1 MKYDLVQLIK
11 DRCKLL
17 EDNPK
22 ACDILRSL
30 LKDIPSSK
38 LSYIDEYGMDL
49 FFDIFIRV
57 VNNNIFIGSSKEE
70 TLEGEDIKL
79 TISLDNSFS
88 LSYYNYF
95 KTDDNHVIQSFRMS
109 FTNGE
114 ITLANIGEWT
124 YSKDTPKIS
133 EYIDNTLL
141 NLHDFNYDFYKGIKD
156 DVINEIYTDER
167 ILPDVI
173 NEIYTDERILPDAY
187 KELYIDTYM
196 SKVQLDIN
204 NATSEEEFDGN
215 LFTLINKFSN
225 ITSIEENDL
234 RRQKMTD
241 ILLKINQVL
250 DKDYSPK
257 ERQYILL
264 NNRK

>member
-22 ACDILRSL
+22 ACNILRSL

-167 ILPDVI
+167 ILPD
-173 NEIYTDERILPDAY
+173 AY

-204 NATSEEEFDGN
+204 NATSEEEYDGN
-215 LFTLINKFSN
+215 MFGLINKFSN

-234 RRQKMTD
+234 RRFKMTD

>member
-167 ILPDVI
+167 ILPD
-173 NEIYTDERILPDAY
+173 AY

-204 NATSEEEFDGN
+204 NATSEEEYDGN
-215 LFTLINKFSN
+215 MFGLINKFSN

-234 RRQKMTD
+234 RRFKMTD

>member
-114 ITLANIGEWT
+114 ITLANISEWT

-141 NLHDFNYDFYKGIKD
+141 NLHDFNYDFYKCIKD
-156 DVINEIYTDER
+156 
-167 ILPDVI
+167 DVI

-204 NATSEEEFDGN
+204 NATSEEEYDGN
-215 LFTLINKFSN
+215 MFGLINKFSN

-234 RRQKMTD
+234 RRFKMTD

>member
-22 ACDILRSL
+22 ASDILHSF
-30 LKDIPSSK
+30 LKYNYSSEIK
-38 LSYIDEYGMDL
+38 EIDEYGMDL
-49 FFDIFIRV
+49 SDNIFIRV
-57 VNNNIFIGSSKEE
+57 VNNNIFIDKTRED

-79 TISLDNSFS
+79 TLSLDNSFS

-95 KTDDNHVIQSFRMS
+95 KTDYNHVIQSFRMS

-114 ITLANIGEWT
+114 ITLTNIGEWK
-124 YSKDTPKIS
+124 YSKDSPKIS
-133 EYIDNTLL
+133 DYIDITLL
-141 NLHDFNYDFYKGIKD
+141 NIHDFNYDFYRGIKD
-156 DVINEIYTDER
+156 G
-167 ILPDVI
+167 VI

-187 KELYIDTYM
+187 KELYIDTYLNE
-196 SKVQLDIN
+196 VQLDIN
-204 NATSEEEFDGN
+204 GATSEEEFDGN
-215 LFTLINKFSN
+215 LFTLINKFS
-225 ITSIEENDL
+225 SIKTNGYVDT

-250 DKDYSPK
+250 EKNYSSK

>member
-57 VNNNIFIGSSKEE
+57 VNNNIFIDRSKED
-70 TLEGEDIKL
+70 TLQGEDIKL
-79 TISLDNSFS
+79 ALSLDNSFN

-95 KTDDNHVIQSFRMS
+95 KTNNNHVIQSFRMS
-109 FTNGE
+109 FINGE
-114 ITLANIGEWT
+114 VTLANISEWT
-124 YSKDTPKIS
+124 YSKDTPRIS

-141 NLHDFNYDFYKGIKD
+141 NLHNLNNDFYKS
-156 DVINEIYTDER
+156 INESIVKEIYTDER
-167 ILPDVI
+167 IIPD
-173 NEIYTDERILPDAY
+173 TY
-187 KELYIDTYM
+187 KDLYIDTYM
-196 SKVQLDIN
+196 NKVLLDIN
-204 NATSEEEFDGN
+204 NATSEEEFDGDI
-215 LFTLINKFSN
+215 FGLISKFSN
-225 ITSIEENDL
+225 IKSIEENDL
-234 RRQKMTD
+234 RMFKMND

-250 DKDYSPK
+250 GKDYSPK

-264 NNRK
+264 NNRKIKRDDN

>member
-167 ILPDVI
+167 ILPD
-173 NEIYTDERILPDAY
+173 AY

-204 NATSEEEFDGN
+204 NATSEEEYDGN
-215 LFTLINKFSN
+215 MFGLINRFSN

-234 RRQKMTD
+234 RRFKMTD

>member
-167 ILPDVI
+167 ILPD
-173 NEIYTDERILPDAY
+173 AY

-204 NATSEEEFDGN
+204 NATSEEEYDGN
-215 LFTLINKFSN
+215 MFGLINKFSN

-234 RRQKMTD
+234 RRFKMTD

-264 NNRK
+264 NNRKYKG

>member
-114 ITLANIGEWT
+114 ITLANISEWT

-167 ILPDVI
+167 ILPD
-173 NEIYTDERILPDAY
+173 AY

-204 NATSEEEFDGN
+204 NATSEEEYDGN
-215 LFTLINKFSN
+215 MFGLINKFSN

-234 RRQKMTD
+234 RRFKMTD

>member
-22 ACDILRSL
+22 ACDILCSL
-30 LKDIPSSK
+30 IKDIPSSK
-38 LSYIDEYGMDL
+38 ITDTNEYGMDL
-49 FFDIFIRV
+49 SDNIFIRV
-57 VNNNIFIGSSKEE
+57 VKNGIFIDKTKEE

-79 TISLDNSFS
+79 ALSLNNSFS

-109 FTNGE
+109 FINGE

-141 NLHDFNYDFYKGIKD
+141 NLHDFNDDFYKS
-156 DVINEIYTDER
+156 INDSIVKEIYTDER
-167 ILPDVI
+167 IIPD
-173 NEIYTDERILPDAY
+173 NY
-187 KELYIDTYM
+187 KDLYVDTYFN
-196 SKVQLDIN
+196 KVVFDIN
-204 NATSEEEFDGN
+204 NVTSEEEFDGN
-215 LFTLINKFSN
+215 IFGLISKFSS
-225 ITSIEENDL
+225 IKSIEENDI
-234 RRQKMTD
+234 RNHKIVD
-241 ILLKINQVL
+241 ILLKINDVL
-250 DKDYSPK
+250 KKDYAPK

-264 NNRK
+264 NNRKIKRDDN

>member
-22 ACDILRSL
+22 ASDILHSF
-30 LKDIPSSK
+30 LKYNYSSEITD
-38 LSYIDEYGMDL
+38 IDEYGIDL
-49 FFDIFIRV
+49 NDNTFIRV
-57 VNNNIFIGSSKEE
+57 VNNNIFIEKVRED

-79 TISLDNSFS
+79 TLSLNDSFN

-95 KTDDNHVIQSFRMS
+95 KTDNHHVIQSFRLS

-114 ITLANIGEWT
+114 ITLANIGEWK
-124 YSKDTPKIS
+124 YSKESTKIS
-133 EYIDNTLL
+133 DHIDITLL
-141 NLHDFNYDFYKGIKD
+141 NIDDFNYDFYKGIKD

-167 ILPDVI
+167 ILPD
-173 NEIYTDERILPDAY
+173 AY
-187 KELYIDTYM
+187 KDLYIDTYLNE
-196 SKVQLDIN
+196 VQLDIN
-204 NATSEEEFDGN
+204 GATSEEEFDGN
-215 LFTLINKFSN
+215 LFALINKFS
-225 ITSIEENDL
+225 SIKTNDYVDSINGYVDT

-241 ILLKINQVL
+241 ILLKINDVL
-250 DKDYSPK
+250 ENNYTPK

-264 NNRK
+264 NGSRKNKRDGN

>member
-114 ITLANIGEWT
+114 ITLANISEWT

-167 ILPDVI
+167 ILPD
-173 NEIYTDERILPDAY
+173 AY

-215 LFTLINKFSN
+215 IFALINKFSN
-225 ITSIEENDL
+225 ITSIEEDDL
-234 RRQKMTD
+234 RRFKMTD

>member
-109 FTNGE
+109 FTNEE
-114 ITLANIGEWT
+114 ITLANIGEWE

-167 ILPDVI
+167 ILPD
-173 NEIYTDERILPDAY
+173 AY

-204 NATSEEEFDGN
+204 NATSEEEYDGN
-215 LFTLINKFSN
+215 MFGLINKFSN

-234 RRQKMTD
+234 RRFKMTD

>member
-1 MKYDLVQLIK
+1 MFKMKYDLVQLIK

-22 ACDILRSL
+22 ASDILHSF
-30 LKDIPSSK
+30 LKYNYSSEIK
-38 LSYIDEYGMDL
+38 EIDEYGMDL
-49 FFDIFIRV
+49 SDNIFIRV
-57 VNNNIFIGSSKEE
+57 VNNNIFIDKTRED

-79 TISLDNSFS
+79 TLSLDNSFS

-95 KTDDNHVIQSFRMS
+95 KTDYNHVIQSFRMS

-133 EYIDNTLL
+133 AYIDNTLL

-156 DVINEIYTDER
+156 
-167 ILPDVI
+167 DVI

-204 NATSEEEFDGN
+204 NATSEEEYDGN
-215 LFTLINKFSN
+215 MFGLINKFSN

-234 RRQKMTD
+234 RRFKMTD

>member
-17 EDNPK
+17 ENNPK
-22 ACDILRSL
+22 ASDMLHSF
-30 LKDIPSSK
+30 LKHNYSSEITE
-38 LSYIDEYGMDL
+38 IDEYGMDL
-49 FFDIFIRV
+49 SDNMFIRV
-57 VNNNIFIGSSKEE
+57 VKNDIFITSTEGD

-79 TISLDNSFS
+79 TLSLDNSFS

-95 KTDDNHVIQSFRMS
+95 KTDYNHVIQSFRMS
-109 FTNGE
+109 FSNGE
-114 ITLANIGEWT
+114 ITLANISEWE

-141 NLHDFNYDFYKGIKD
+141 NLHDFNYDFYNGIKD
-156 DVINEIYTDER
+156 
-167 ILPDVI
+167 DVI

-196 SKVQLDIN
+196 SKVQLDIDS
-204 NATSEEEFDGN
+204 ATSEEEFDGN

-241 ILLKINQVL
+241 ILLKINDVL
-250 DKDYSPK
+250 ENNYTPK

>member
-1 MKYDLVQLIK
+1 
-11 DRCKLL
+11 
-17 EDNPK
+17 
-22 ACDILRSL
+22 
-30 LKDIPSSK
+30 
-38 LSYIDEYGMDL
+38 
-49 FFDIFIRV
+49 
-57 VNNNIFIGSSKEE
+57 
-70 TLEGEDIKL
+70 
-79 TISLDNSFS
+79 
-88 LSYYNYF
+88 
-95 KTDDNHVIQSFRMS
+95 MS

-114 ITLANIGEWT
+114 ITLANISEWT

-156 DVINEIYTDER
+156 DVINEIYSE
-167 ILPDVI
+167 
-173 NEIYTDERILPDAY
+173 ERILPDAY

-215 LFTLINKFSN
+215 IFALINKFSN
-225 ITSIEENDL
+225 ITSIEEDDL
-234 RRQKMTD
+234 RRFKMTD

-250 DKDYSPK
+250 EKNYSSK

>member
-22 ACDILRSL
+22 ASDILHSF
-30 LKDIPSSK
+30 LKYNYSSEIK
-38 LSYIDEYGMDL
+38 EIDEYGMDL
-49 FFDIFIRV
+49 SDNIFIRV
-57 VNNNIFIGSSKEE
+57 VNNNIFIDKTRED

-79 TISLDNSFS
+79 TLSLNDSFS

-95 KTDDNHVIQSFRMS
+95 KTDNHHVIQSFRMS

-114 ITLANIGEWT
+114 ITLTNIGEWK
-124 YSKDTPKIS
+124 YSKDSPKIS
-133 EYIDNTLL
+133 DYIDITLL
-141 NLHDFNYDFYKGIKD
+141 NIHDFNYDFYRGIKD
-156 DVINEIYTDER
+156 G
-167 ILPDVI
+167 VI

-187 KELYIDTYM
+187 KDLYIDTYLNE
-196 SKVQLDIN
+196 VQLDIN

-241 ILLKINQVL
+241 ILLKINDVL
-250 DKDYSPK
+250 ENNYTPK

>member
-22 ACDILRSL
+22 AVDILHSF
-30 LKDIPSSK
+30 LKYNYSSEIK
-38 LSYIDEYGMDL
+38 EIDEYGMDL
-49 FFDIFIRV
+49 SDNIFIRV
-57 VNNNIFIGSSKEE
+57 VNNNIFIDK
-70 TLEGEDIKL
+70 TREDFKL
-79 TISLDNSFS
+79 TLSLDNSFS

-95 KTDDNHVIQSFRMS
+95 KTDYNHVIQSFRMS

-114 ITLANIGEWT
+114 ITLANISEWT

-156 DVINEIYTDER
+156 DVINEIYSE
-167 ILPDVI
+167 
-173 NEIYTDERILPDAY
+173 ERILPDAY

-215 LFTLINKFSN
+215 IFALINKFSN
-225 ITSIEENDL
+225 ITSIEEDDL
-234 RRQKMTD
+234 RRFKMTD

-250 DKDYSPK
+250 EKNYSSK

>member
-22 ACDILRSL
+22 ACNILRSL

-114 ITLANIGEWT
+114 ITLANIGEWE

-141 NLHDFNYDFYKGIKD
+141 NLHNFNYDFYKGIKD

-167 ILPDVI
+167 ILPD
-173 NEIYTDERILPDAY
+173 AY
-187 KELYIDTYM
+187 KELFIDTNRN
-196 SKVQLDIN
+196 KVSLNID

-215 LFTLINKFSN
+215 MCALINKFSN
-225 ITSIEENDL
+225 VTTGDNVDE
-234 RRQKMTD
+234 RRQKMTN
-241 ILLKINQVL
+241 ILLKINDVL
-250 DKDYSPK
+250 EKNYAPK

-264 NNRK
+264 NGSRKNKKDDN

>member
-167 ILPDVI
+167 ILPD
-173 NEIYTDERILPDAY
+173 AY

-204 NATSEEEFDGN
+204 NATSEEEYDGN
-215 LFTLINKFSN
+215 IFGLINKFSN

-234 RRQKMTD
+234 RRFKMTD

-264 NNRK
+264 NNRKYKG

>member
-1 MKYDLVQLIK
+1 MFKMEYDLVQLIK

-22 ACDILRSL
+22 ASDMLHSF
-30 LKDIPSSK
+30 LKHNYSSEITE
-38 LSYIDEYGMDL
+38 IDEYGMDL
-49 FFDIFIRV
+49 SDNMFIRV
-57 VNNNIFIGSSKEE
+57 VKNDIFITSTEGD

-79 TISLDNSFS
+79 TLSLNDSCS

-95 KTDDNHVIQSFRMS
+95 KTDNHYVIQSFRMS

-114 ITLANIGEWT
+114 ITLANISEWE

-167 ILPDVI
+167 ILPD
-173 NEIYTDERILPDAY
+173 TY

-204 NATSEEEFDGN
+204 NATSEEEYDGN
-215 LFTLINKFSN
+215 MFGLINKFSN

-234 RRQKMTD
+234 RRFVKITD

>member
-114 ITLANIGEWT
+114 ITLANISEWT

-167 ILPDVI
+167 ILPD
-173 NEIYTDERILPDAY
+173 AY

-204 NATSEEEFDGN
+204 NATSEEEYDGN
-215 LFTLINKFSN
+215 IFGLINKFSN

-234 RRQKMTD
+234 RRFKMTD

-264 NNRK
+264 NNRKYKG

>member
-22 ACDILRSL
+22 ACDILCSL
-30 LKDIPSSK
+30 IKDIPSSK
-38 LSYIDEYGMDL
+38 ITDTNEYGMDL
-49 FFDIFIRV
+49 SDNIFIRV
-57 VNNNIFIGSSKEE
+57 VKKSRCIDKTEEE

-79 TISLDNSFS
+79 ALSLNNSFS

-109 FTNGE
+109 FINGE

-167 ILPDVI
+167 L
-173 NEIYTDERILPDAY
+173 LQDAY

-204 NATSEEEFDGN
+204 NATSEEEYDGN
-215 LFTLINKFSN
+215 MFGLINKFSH

-234 RRQKMTD
+234 RRFKMTD

-250 DKDYSPK
+250 YKDYSPK